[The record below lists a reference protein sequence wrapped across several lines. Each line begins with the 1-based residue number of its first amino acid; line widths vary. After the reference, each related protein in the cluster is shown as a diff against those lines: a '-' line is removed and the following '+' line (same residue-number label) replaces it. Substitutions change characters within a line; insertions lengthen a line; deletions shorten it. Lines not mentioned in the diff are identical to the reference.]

1 MNKKINKTELEIGKD
16 ILNQEADAI
25 LALSSS
31 LDQNFLNAI
40 DCINNTKGNL
50 IISGI
55 GKSGH
60 IARKIASTFSSTGT
74 PAFFLHPSEA
84 SHGDLGV
91 ITKYDTVIILSK
103 SGESKEISDLLNLIL
118 NLNIPLIAITS
129 KNDSS
134 LSTASKIFLPIP
146 ELPEACV
153 LGLAP
158 TTSSIM
164 MLALGDALA
173 SALIVR
179 KNFKSSNFHSLHPG
193 GKLGKSLTTVKEL
206 MHSGDSLPLVK
217 SQTLMSEVIIVM
229 SSKNFGCACV
239 IDDNHS
245 LLGVITDGDLR
256 RHMSKDLLNLSAKE
270 VMTKKP
276 KIISP
281 NTLASIAVN
290 KMVGKITNLFV
301 VEKNNLIGIIRL
313 HDCLR
318 AGIK

>member
-1 MNKKINKTELEIGKD
+1 MNKKINKTELKVGKK

-25 LALSSS
+25 LSLSSS
-31 LDQNFLNAI
+31 LDQNFVNAI
-40 DCINNTKGNL
+40 DCINKTKGNL

-91 ITKYDTVIILSK
+91 ISKYDTVIILSK
-103 SGESKEISDLLNLIL
+103 SGESKEMSDLLNLIFKL
-118 NLNIPLIAITS
+118 SIPLIAITS

-134 LSTASKIFLPIP
+134 LSMASKISLSIP
-146 ELPEACV
+146 DLPEACV

-173 SALIVR
+173 SALITR
-179 KNFKSSNFHSLHPG
+179 KNFKSSDFHSLHPG
-193 GKLGKSLTTVKEL
+193 GKLGQSLTTVEEL

-217 SQTLMSEVIIVM
+217 LQTLMSEVIIVM

-239 IDDNHS
+239 IDESNS

-276 KIISP
+276 KTISP

-301 VEKNNLIGIIRL
+301 VKKNNLIGIIRL